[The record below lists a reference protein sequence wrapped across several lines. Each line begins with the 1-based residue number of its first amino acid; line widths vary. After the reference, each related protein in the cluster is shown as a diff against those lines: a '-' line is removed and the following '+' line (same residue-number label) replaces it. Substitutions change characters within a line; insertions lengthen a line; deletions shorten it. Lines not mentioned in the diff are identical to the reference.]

1 MLFKCVWIW
10 IFFSW
15 CQFVCIQSVKHK
27 HHHLKTIKVFKPLS
41 CGFIPSTNQGLMS
54 VLLVIF
60 WVFFGGAWIY
70 GPNHKISG
78 QKKWGSVTYSTE
90 QEKKGSK
97 IFMKYL
103 EANRGKRFQFK
114 ETFEF
119 SGLYIEI
126 QSTKLPIIV
135 CTVTKIYDKVQ
146 LERTAL
152 GGPKNSCTF
161 IHVL

>member
-1 MLFKCVWIW
+1 M
-10 IFFSW
+10 
-15 CQFVCIQSVKHK
+15 
-27 HHHLKTIKVFKPLS
+27 
-41 CGFIPSTNQGLMS
+41 
-54 VLLVIF
+54 
-60 WVFFGGAWIY
+60 GGAWIY

>member
-1 MLFKCVWIW
+1 M
-10 IFFSW
+10 
-15 CQFVCIQSVKHK
+15 
-27 HHHLKTIKVFKPLS
+27 
-41 CGFIPSTNQGLMS
+41 
-54 VLLVIF
+54 
-60 WVFFGGAWIY
+60 AWIY

-78 QKKWGSVTYSTE
+78 QEKWGSVTYSTE

-114 ETFEF
+114 ETFEY

-126 QSTKLPIIV
+126 QSTKFAIIV

-152 GGPKNSCTF
+152 GWSKEF
-161 IHVL
+161 MHIHTMYL

>member
-1 MLFKCVWIW
+1 
-10 IFFSW
+10 
-15 CQFVCIQSVKHK
+15 
-27 HHHLKTIKVFKPLS
+27 
-41 CGFIPSTNQGLMS
+41 
-54 VLLVIF
+54 
-60 WVFFGGAWIY
+60 
-70 GPNHKISG
+70 
-78 QKKWGSVTYSTE
+78 
-90 QEKKGSK
+90 
-97 IFMKYL
+97 MKYL

-152 GGPKNSCTF
+152 GWSKEF
-161 IHVL
+161 MHIHTCICKYFGAVTVFLLYLSGSFTSGCGM